1 MCVII
6 MYMKDSDIREV
17 LKILR
22 ENYKKWK
29 LPVVSEISA
38 EGRNPFKILIA
49 TLLSLRTKDD
59 TTREAAKRLFERAS
73 TPSEMLL
80 LGEKEIAKLIYPV
93 GFYRRKARNI
103 LEISEILLK
112 RFGGNVPDDLDD
124 LLLLPGVGRKTAN
137 LVLTEAFNKMGICV
151 DTHVHRISNRLG
163 YVRTRTPKDT
173 EMALRGKLPTEYWKV
188 YNSLLVALGQNVCKP
203 ISPMC
208 SVCPVE
214 QFCDKVGVERRR

>member
-1 MCVII
+1 MR
-6 MYMKDSDIREV
+6 DSDIHEV
-17 LKILR
+17 LRILR

-29 LPVVSEISA
+29 LPVVSEISV
-38 EGRNPFKILIA
+38 EGSNPFKILIA

-59 TTREAAKRLFERAS
+59 TTREAAKRLFECAS

-112 RFGGNVPDDLDD
+112 RFGGNVPDNLND
-124 LLLLPGVGRKTAN
+124 LLTLPGVGRKTAN
-137 LVLTEAFNKMGICV
+137 LVLIEAFNKMGLCV

-173 EMALRGKLPTEYWKV
+173 EMALRGKLPTKYWKV

-208 SVCPVE
+208 SVCPIE
-214 QFCDKVGVERRR
+214 RFCDKVGVERRR

>member
-1 MCVII
+1 

-29 LPVVSEISA
+29 LPAVSEISA
-38 EGRNPFKILIA
+38 EGSNPFKVLIA

-59 TTREAAKRLFERAS
+59 TTREAAKRLFKRAS
-73 TPSEMLL
+73 TPSEILL

-112 RFGGNVPDDLDD
+112 RFGGNVPNDLDD

-208 SVCPVE
+208 SVCPIE
-214 QFCDKVGVERRR
+214 RFCDKVGVERRR